1 MITILYQVILCFLV
15 TSESLIKLTSASD
28 ISEKTF
34 QDLQRAAKLSSAAY
48 ANCDTN
54 AYDITITKHINDIAT
69 GTQVLK
75 YNRATLGIRQAGKPS
90 RSFSEA
96 PRPVSITFCSQLSW
110 LPLLTFSVIDFVNDL
125 DSTTVSPTIPDTHFP
140 TGAKIMQGIHR
151 PWLAVHNDVISE
163 IRNLLGQYPEY
174 SLEPMGHSLGGSL
187 TYLAYIVLKQSFPHS
202 NITGYALAAFPIGNQ
217 EFADL
222 GTMQG
227 GNMFRGNSKGDGTP
241 NEYVNQPWNF
251 KHYGVEYYSDGSR
264 EGTIQC
270 QGNEDQACSAGNGLN
285 FPTVAHFHLF
295 GVDFGLLGSKSKCN

>member
-1 MITILYQVILCFLV
+1 M
-15 TSESLIKLTSASD
+15 
-28 ISEKTF
+28 
-34 QDLQRAAKLSSAAY
+34 
-48 ANCDTN
+48 
-54 AYDITITKHINDIAT
+54 
-69 GTQVLK
+69 
-75 YNRATLGIRQAGKPS
+75 GIRQAGKPS

-241 NEYVNQPWNF
+241 VR
-251 KHYGVEYYSDGSR
+251 YYYFPFPSLIGFR
-264 EGTIQC
+264 EG
-270 QGNEDQACSAGNGLN
+270 
-285 FPTVAHFHLF
+285 
-295 GVDFGLLGSKSKCN
+295 

>member
-15 TSESLIKLTSASD
+15 ASESLIKLTSASG
-28 ISEKTF
+28 ISEETF

-48 ANCDTN
+48 AKCDTN
-54 AYDITITKHINDIAT
+54 AYDVTITKHINDIAT
-69 GTQVLK
+69 GTQG
-75 YNRATLGIRQAGKPS
+75 YIGYSTSRRAISLVFRGST
-90 RSFSEA
+90 
-96 PRPVSITFCSQLSW
+96 T
-110 LPLLTFSVIDFVNDL
+110 VIDFVNDL

-163 IRNLLGQYPEY
+163 IRNLLGQYPEF
-174 SLEPMGHSLGGSL
+174 SLESMGHSLGGSL
-187 TYLAYIVLKQSFPHS
+187 TYLSYIVLKQSFPHT

-241 NEYVNQPWNF
+241 NEYVNKPWNF
-251 KHYGVEYYSDGSR
+251 KHYGMEYYSDGSR

-270 QGNEDQACSAGNGLN
+270 QGNQDPACSAGNGVN
-285 FPTVAHFHLF
+285 FPTLAHFHIF
-295 GVDFGLLGSKSKCN
+295 GVDFGLLGSKSECN